1 MRTGAVCWSVWL
13 LGGAHAACL
22 PVSASLD
29 ADPYDALRGARPTL
43 AVTVTCARPGD
54 RFRLDLGLLDGG
66 AGALRLVGPGGTL
79 LATVARGDG
88 TAWRGERRGTQVVRV
103 PLNILSGQWV
113 AGGTYRAA
121 LEVTVV
127 NTRQETP

>member
-1 MRTGAVCWSVWL
+1 MRTGAVCWGVWL

-22 PVSASLD
+22 PMSASVET
-29 ADPYDALRGARPTL
+29 DPYDALRGAHPTL

-54 RFRLDLGLLDGG
+54 RFRLDLGVLESG

-79 LATVARGDG
+79 LATVGADG
-88 TAWRGERRGTQVVRV
+88 AAWRGERRGTQVVRV